1 MNLMNDFIREIMV
14 DKHLTIKEV
23 SILTNFSE
31 DRIAEIIL
39 KDVTPTVKEAD
50 LLLDRLEIDFV
61 KMLR

>member
-31 DRIAEIIL
+31 DRIAEIVL
-39 KDVTPTVKEAD
+39 KDATPTVKEAD